1 MREFDELLDRGL
13 AALRDAGGYQGEI
26 YIEERHVLRLAVA
39 DTALESLETQE
50 VRGAAVRLFHEGR
63 SGFAFTSD
71 LTQAGLTQAV
81 SMAKDL
87 LACTDPEESI
97 ALPEIDESTTPEPE
111 NYDASLGRVD
121 VQDKLS
127 LARRVEEAARAADKR
142 VTKVRQSL
150 YTDVVGRVGIAST
163 GGLHHSWPF
172 SRVRAS
178 IEVVATH
185 EGVSQ
190 SGYNEEF
197 AIRFSALDPVHV
209 GREAARRATQ
219 KLGAESVPTRRAN
232 VVLEPV
238 VAASLIAGIAPALH
252 ADNVLKGKSIL
263 GSRLGREVAGPRVR
277 LLDDGRLAGGD
288 GSAAWDDEGVATRC
302 TLLIE
307 TGVLKGFLHSSYTSV
322 RMGTAPTGN
331 VFRRSFSAPPRIAP
345 SNLYLEPTGISR
357 EDLLVQAGDGIYVT
371 EVMGLHT
378 IDTISGDFSL
388 GAAGT
393 TLKNGRPDKPVDKI
407 GIAGNLLDLLGSI
420 QAVATDLK
428 CVPGGGA
435 GSSTLLAGITVSGR

>member
-1 MREFDELLDRGL
+1 MREFDDMLDRGL
-13 AALRDAGGYQGEI
+13 AALRDAGHQGEL
-26 YIEERHVLRLAVA
+26 YLEERHVLRLAVT

-50 VRGAAVRLFHEGR
+50 VHGAAFRLFHEGR
-63 SGFAFTSD
+63 TGFAFTSD
-71 LTQAGLTQAV
+71 VSPVGFKQAV
-81 SMAKDL
+81 TMARDL
-87 LACTDPEESI
+87 LACTDPDESM
-97 ALPEIDESTTPEPE
+97 ALPEIDESSTPEPE
-111 NYDASLGRVD
+111 CYDASLGRVD
-121 VQDKLS
+121 IQDKLS
-127 LARRVEEAARAADKR
+127 LARRVEESARAADRR

-163 GGLHHSWPF
+163 GGLRHSWPF

-178 IEVVATH
+178 IELVAEQDGH
-185 EGVSQ
+185 AQ

-197 AIRFSALDPVHV
+197 AIRFSALDPSHV

-219 KLGAESVPTRRAN
+219 KLGAETMPTRRAN

-238 VAASLIAGIAPALH
+238 VAASLIAGMAPALH
-252 ADNVLKGKSIL
+252 ADNVLKGKSVL
-263 GSRLGREVAGPRVR
+263 GARLGREVAGPRVR

-307 TGVLKGFLHSSYTSV
+307 TGVLKSFLHSSYTSV
-322 RMGTAPTGN
+322 RMGCAPTGN
-331 VFRRSFSAPPRIAP
+331 VFRRSFASPPRIAP

-357 EDLLVQAGDGIYVT
+357 EELLAQAGDGIYVT

-388 GAAGT
+388 GAAGV
-393 TLKNGRPDKPVDKI
+393 TLKNGRPDKPVDRI

>member
-1 MREFDELLDRGL
+1 MRELDELLDRGL
-13 AALRDAGGYQGEI
+13 AALRRDGGRQGEI
-26 YIEERHVLRLAVA
+26 YIEDRHVLRLAVA
-39 DTALESLETQE
+39 DAVLESLETQE

-63 SGFAFTSD
+63 TGFAFTTD
-71 LTQAGLTQAV
+71 LSPEGFSRAAA
-81 SMAKDL
+81 MADDL
-87 LACTDPEESI
+87 LACTDPEESM
-97 ALPEIDESTTPEPE
+97 ALPESDASTTPEPE
-111 NYDASLGRVD
+111 NYDASLGRID
-121 VQDKLS
+121 VQDKLT
-127 LARRVEEAARAADKR
+127 LARRVEEAARAADRR

-150 YTDVVGRVGIAST
+150 YTDVVGRVGVAST
-163 GGLHHSWPF
+163 GGLRRSWPF

-178 IEVVATH
+178 IELVAAAD
-185 EGVSQ
+185 GQSQ

-197 AIRFSALDPVHV
+197 AIRFSALDPAHV
-209 GREAARRATQ
+209 GREAARRAAQ
-219 KLGAESVPTRRAN
+219 KLGAESIDTRRAN

-263 GSRLGREVAGPRVR
+263 GPRLGREVASPKVR

-288 GSAAWDDEGVATRC
+288 GSTAWDDEGVATRC

-307 TGVLKGFLHSSYTSV
+307 AGVLKGFLHSSHTSV
-322 RMGTAPTGN
+322 RMGCAPTGN
-331 VFRRSFSAPPRIAP
+331 VFRKSFSAPPRIAP
-345 SNLYLEPTGISR
+345 SNLYLEPTGIGR
-357 EDLLVQAGDGIYVT
+357 EDLLAQAGDAILVT

-388 GAAGT
+388 GAAGMS
-393 TLKNGRPDKPVDKI
+393 LKHGRPDRPVDRI

-435 GSSTLLAGITVSGR
+435 GSTTLLAGITVSGR